1 MKNFRITPVKRRVAV
16 LTSGGLDS
24 SVLLAEMARRG
35 RDVFPIYMKAG
46 LVWERTELRVL
57 GRFIAQLGRSNIA
70 PLTILEIG
78 ANAAAR
84 DHWSRTGRGVPG
96 YRAAISSNYLPGRN
110 LNLLTSAAIFC
121 AHRRIGEIAM
131 ALLESNPFPDA
142 RPDFFRAFERT
153 VALGVELS
161 LKITMPFLGMEK
173 EDVIRLG
180 RKLPL
185 ALTLTCASPVRGRH
199 CGKCTKCAERIEAF
213 KRSGVPDPTSY
224 AARANRQLPDTSSS
238 ARVRSR

>member
-1 MKNFRITPVKRRVAV
+1 MKDFRIAPVKRRVAV

-35 RDVFPIYMKAG
+35 REVYPIYMKGG
-46 LVWERTELRVL
+46 LVWERAELRLL
-57 GRFIAQLGRSNIA
+57 GRFIARLDRSNIA
-70 PLTILEIG
+70 PLTILEIA

-96 YRAAISSNYLPGRN
+96 YHAAVESNYLPGRN
-110 LNLLTSAAIFC
+110 LSLLTSAAIFC

-142 RPDFFRAFERT
+142 RRDFFRAFERT
-153 VALGVELS
+153 VALGVALP

-173 EDVIRLG
+173 DDVIRLG
-180 RKLPL
+180 KNLPL
-185 ALTLTCASPVRGRH
+185 ALTLTCASPIRGRH
-199 CGKCTKCAERIEAF
+199 CGNCTKCAERIEAF

-224 AARANRQLPDTSSS
+224 
-238 ARVRSR
+238 VSRRR

>member
-1 MKNFRITPVKRRVAV
+1 MVDACSFDTLYDFRLMSDFRITPVKRRVAV

-35 RDVFPIYMKAG
+35 REVFPVYLKAG
-46 LVWERTELRVL
+46 LVWERAELSLL
-57 GRFIAQLGRSNIA
+57 GRFIARLDRRNIA
-70 PLTILEIG
+70 PLTILEAG
-78 ANAAAR
+78 ASAAAR

-96 YRAAISSNYLPGRN
+96 YRAALSSNYLPGRN
-110 LNLLTSAAIFC
+110 LSLLTSAAIFC

-142 RPDFFRAFERT
+142 RPGFFRAFERS
-153 VALGVELS
+153 VALGVELP

-173 EDVIRLG
+173 EEVIRLG
-180 RKLPL
+180 RNLPL
-185 ALTLTCASPVRGRH
+185 ELTLTCASPIRGRH

-213 KRSGVPDPTSY
+213 KCSGVPDPTSY
-224 AARANRQLPDTSSS
+224 A
-238 ARVRSR
+238 SRWR

>member
-35 RDVFPIYMKAG
+35 REVFPIYMKAG
-46 LVWERTELRVL
+46 LVWERAELRL
-57 GRFIAQLGRSNIA
+57 LRSFIARLDRSNIA
-70 PLTILEIG
+70 PLTVLEIG
-78 ANAAAR
+78 ANTTVR

-96 YRAAISSNYLPGRN
+96 YRAAVSSNYLPGRN
-110 LNLLTSAAIFC
+110 LSLLTSAATFC

-142 RPDFFRAFERT
+142 RPEFFRAFERT
-153 VALGVELS
+153 VALGVELP
-161 LKITMPFLGMEK
+161 LKITMPFLAMEK
-173 EDVIRLG
+173 EHVIQLG
-180 RKLPL
+180 KNLPL
-185 ALTLTCASPVRGRH
+185 ELTLTCASPSRGRH

-213 KRSGVPDPTSY
+213 KRSGIPDPTSY
-224 AARANRQLPDTSSS
+224 E
-238 ARVRSR
+238 SRPR

>member
-35 RDVFPIYMKAG
+35 REVFPIYIRAG
-46 LVWERTELRVL
+46 LVWERTELSL
-57 GRFIAQLGRSNIA
+57 LKRFIARLKRSNIA
-70 PLTILEIG
+70 PLTILEAG

-96 YRAAISSNYLPGRN
+96 YRAAIESNYLPGRN
-110 LNLLTSAAIFC
+110 LSLLTTAAIFC
-121 AHRRIGEIAM
+121 AHRKIGELAM

-142 RPDFFRAFERT
+142 RPEFFRAFERT
-153 VALGVELS
+153 VALGVELP

-173 EDVIRLG
+173 EDVIKLG
-180 RKLPL
+180 RNFPL
-185 ALTLTCASPVRGRH
+185 ELTLTCASPVRGRH
-199 CGKCTKCAERIEAF
+199 CGRCTKCAERIDAF
-213 KRSGVPDPTSY
+213 ERSGVPDPTRY
-224 AARANRQLPDTSSS
+224 ASRAR
-238 ARVRSR
+238 